1 MQEAV
6 PNNIISEF
14 THGTIVAIKP
24 HHFEKDV
31 FSTVLAGNPL
41 SISPLMIVV
50 EELFDSRT
58 SYNERTGEEIS
69 KSGNSQCKCMW
80 FSTKKQEFIDA
91 WFPSKFLKVIKKID
105 LNRER
110 IIQPDK
116 NANLNVYTG
125 KSVLFRTC
133 NLETHKRKSSIA
145 IKSNDLNESSTIVP
159 LLNFVSPIMQIV
171 QVMEYKNIDPK
182 EVLFDAK
189 TGNKKRHLSE
199 WVAKCRWYNS
209 ELEKTSEKLI
219 PLDCLEELIPI
230 NKEYLAFLQ
239 QAIVLQKYLINDKT
253 IIKPH
258 KLIFLNGD
266 YFLRGYSYVANKI
279 INKDIKKLGTLS
291 VSDTY
296 FTDRARMFDPETGE
310 ILTKIEGIKKA
321 EEGGAYLRIKYSKGK
336 NEETTRTLSKFKLVN
351 MNNAKGELTDYLI
364 GYDHLRKA
372 NRTFLVKRIKS
383 LKILK
388 LNFSPPSLEGVL
400 EKSLTVLE

>member
-6 PNNIISEF
+6 HNNIISEF
-14 THGTIVAIKP
+14 THGTIVAIKT
-24 HHFEKDV
+24 HHFEKDI
-31 FSTVLAGNPL
+31 FSIVLAGNPL

-105 LNRER
+105 LTREK
-110 IIQPDK
+110 IIQPGK
-116 NANLNVYTG
+116 NANLNIYTG

-145 IKSNDLNESSTIVP
+145 IKSNDFNESSTIVP

-171 QVMEYKNIDPK
+171 QVMEYRNIDPK
-182 EVLFDAK
+182 DVLFDAK
-189 TGNKKRHLSE
+189 TGIKKRHLSE

-230 NKEYLAFLQ
+230 ETEYLTILQ
-239 QAIVLQKYLINDKT
+239 EAIVLQKYLIYDKT

-258 KLIFLNGD
+258 KLIFLNGV

-279 INKDIKKLGTLS
+279 INKDIRKLGSLT

-296 FTDRARMFDPETGE
+296 FTDRARMFDPATGE

-321 EEGGAYLRIKYSKGK
+321 EEGGCYLRIKYSKGK
-336 NEETTRTLSKFKLVN
+336 NEETTRTLSKFRLVN

-388 LNFSPPSLEGVL
+388 LNFNPPSLEGVL